1 MDIEKIN
8 AQWGEILAA
17 ARKHPDMQKQIAFDD
32 VGAIIITPD
41 RPMIESMICD
51 KATKNERLLFY
62 LALLGFHHA
71 PGRVL
76 QVGVRSKMPMGTG
89 GKGEKKKR

>member
-1 MDIEKIN
+1 MDLEKIN
-8 AQWGEILAA
+8 AQWGEIMAA
-17 ARKHPDMQKQIAFDD
+17 ARVHPEMQKQIAFDD
-32 VGAIIITPD
+32 IGAIIITPD

-51 KATKNERLLFY
+51 KAAKNERLLFY
-62 LALLGFHHA
+62 LALLGFHSA

-76 QVGVRSKMPMGTG
+76 QVSCGNKMPMGTG